1 MNVSLLLDVDQL
13 EAEWT
18 LPFRRN
24 GPILRCYARKWLDAP
39 AANAL
44 RGPEMSRE
52 GKGKGAGY
60 TERHPRVSV
69 HCDAILCE
77 ADGCELAVVITDV
90 SRDGFRLMSRCEL
103 EVGSEVL
110 LRVGRM
116 EPVRAMIRWTRGY
129 EAGGVFLEPVSLS

>member
-1 MNVSLLLDVDQL
+1 
-13 EAEWT
+13 
-18 LPFRRN
+18 
-24 GPILRCYARKWLDAP
+24 
-39 AANAL
+39 
-44 RGPEMSRE
+44 MSRSQ
-52 GKGKGAGY
+52 KGKRAGY
-60 TERHPRVSV
+60 TDRHPRVSV
-69 HCDAILCE
+69 QCDAVLCE